1 MSRISLPARERRYP
15 WARPWPRLCASVVVV
30 VTTTMNSGTRA
41 PSIINIVVVGI
52 IIIIIIVGDNNV
64 VARLS
69 AEGLILVLAFVYD
82 SA

>member
-52 IIIIIIVGDNNV
+52 IIIIVGDNNV